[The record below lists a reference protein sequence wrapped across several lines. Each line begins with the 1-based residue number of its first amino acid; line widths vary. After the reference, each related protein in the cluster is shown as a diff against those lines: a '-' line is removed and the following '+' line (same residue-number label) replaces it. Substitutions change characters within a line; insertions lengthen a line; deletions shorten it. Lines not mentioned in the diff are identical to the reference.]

1 MRGVVRKKCLNYSGS
16 LFIIE
21 GKKSI
26 PEKINWNNPSVLNT
40 FLFKRFSLKK
50 IKDPITKLIKI
61 FAFNIWLLKTWPM
74 EREMDFS
81 PILPAR
87 KNKKKCKKDRRKRN
101 KSIIS
106 VVSSPDEEKRVK
118 RCVEGT
124 IKDFRGFEAT
134 LITSK
139 PL

>member
-1 MRGVVRKKCLNYSGS
+1 
-16 LFIIE
+16 
-21 GKKSI
+21 
-26 PEKINWNNPSVLNT
+26 
-40 FLFKRFSLKK
+40 
-50 IKDPITKLIKI
+50 
-61 FAFNIWLLKTWPM
+61 M

-124 IKDFRGFEAT
+124 IKDFRGFEAIFIS
-134 LITSK
+134 LIN
-139 PL
+139 